1 MSSSNKY
8 LYIII
13 EKILKERI
21 IQSVCIFY
29 IKRNLIT
36 YHYNKIVWIYILFVI
51 FAEFLKFSFET
62 KCKKWI
68 YIIIIKKI
76 IDSNSNL

>member
-36 YHYNKIVWIYILFVI
+36 YHYNKIV
-51 FAEFLKFSFET
+51 
-62 KCKKWI
+62 
-68 YIIIIKKI
+68 
-76 IDSNSNL
+76 